1 MPALAAK
8 RFHTIF
14 IGEYPMHTFHKILTH
29 TALFLLLS
37 APLLA
42 ATQEQPAMPHSEAA
56 PSGPVLDGSALQ
68 GTIVE
73 TMNAAG
79 YTYLLLDR
87 TTDKIWVA
95 IPETPV
101 KTGQVVTCTP
111 GMTMN
116 QFASKTLQRTFDTIV
131 FSPGI
136 QVGTPQATANQEKK
150 VSKAQEKPVD
160 FSAAL
165 EAEKSSSPAAM
176 GGAGT
181 VPAGMGQSTGSLGAI
196 VPSAEVS
203 VIKATGPNSYSVGEC
218 FEQAKELNTKTVRVR
233 GKVMKISRMI
243 MGKNWV
249 HIQDGTGNPLKNMH
263 DLVITTQDEPGEGEV
278 VTVEGILS
286 ANRDF
291 GAGYTYAVI
300 IENAKVEK

>member
-1 MPALAAK
+1 
-8 RFHTIF
+8 
-14 IGEYPMHTFHKILTH
+14 MHTFHKILTH
-29 TALFLLLS
+29 TALSLLLS

-42 ATQEQPAMPHSEAA
+42 ATQEQPAKPHSEAA
-56 PSGPVLDGSALQ
+56 PSASVLDGSALQ

-73 TMNAAG
+73 TMDAAG

-87 TTDKIWVA
+87 TADKIWVA
-95 IPETPV
+95 IPKTPV
-101 KTGQVVTCTP
+101 KTGQVVTCAP

-116 QFASKTLQRTFDTIV
+116 QFASKTLERTFDTIV
-131 FSPGI
+131 FSPGL
-136 QVGTPQATANQEKK
+136 QDTAQAPAPQEKIAST
-150 VSKAQEKPVD
+150 VQQQPAD

-165 EAEKSSSPAAM
+165 QAERSSAPAAAGPA
-176 GGAGT
+176 GGI
-181 VPAGMGQSTGSLGAI
+181 PAGMEQSTGSIGAI

-243 MGKNWV
+243 MGKNWL

-263 DLVITTQDEPGEGEV
+263 DLVVTTQSDPGEGTV

-300 IENAKVEK
+300 IEDATVEK